1 MADRARRACDFLYE
15 SVAFTCEPASIA
27 FEAHYERQTYSYLIA
42 LVAFWL
48 VVHNTNEAA
57 GTTAPLTCHFRS
69 ITCEAMDVPPFV
81 HHPDVPE
88 RDQLALQ
95 NPEQPAGV
103 LDTTR
108 VAYDL
113 GIDSG
118 TVSQTVARIPDGS
131 PQR

>member
-1 MADRARRACDFLYE
+1 MN
-15 SVAFTCEPASIA
+15 VKPIPI
-27 FEAHYERQTYSYLIA
+27 LIA

-48 VVHNTNEAA
+48 VVHNANEAA

-88 RDQLALQ
+88 RDQLAVQ

-113 GIDSG
+113 GITAERLARPWPGYLMDRPSDDG
-118 TVSQTVARIPDGS
+118 WLAAVA
-131 PQR
+131 